1 MDWSVRFVDFPKAFS
16 IIEPEMMTT
25 IRDVLAGG
33 DLIMRQ
39 QMLDFERHL
48 AEFVG
53 TADAVGVSNCTDGLR
68 LTLEALGI
76 GPGDEVITVA
86 HTFVATM
93 AAIHHVGASP
103 VLVDVGDDRNMN
115 VDLVEAAITPRTR
128 AIMPVHLD
136 GRLCRMDRLM
146 EIADRHSLMVVED
159 AAQALGGSFNG
170 VRGGAWG
177 LAGAFSFYPAKL
189 LGAYGDAGAVV
200 TSDAT
205 LAERLRA
212 LRDHGRVTK
221 SDLNGWGWN
230 CRLDN
235 LQAAVLDLKL
245 KKVPEWISRRRQL
258 AAIYDEALADLPQVK
273 RPPAPDHS
281 PFFDIYQ
288 NYVIEAERRDQ
299 LAAHLTGRKIETMIS
314 WPKPM
319 HHQPIGLDHFRLP
332 RTEALA
338 RRVLSLP
345 LTTELDQDQ
354 VLYVADAIREFYR

>member
-1 MDWSVRFVDFPKAFS
+1 
-16 IIEPEMMTT
+16 
-25 IRDVLAGG
+25 
-33 DLIMRQ
+33 
-39 QMLDFERHL
+39 
-48 AEFVG
+48 
-53 TADAVGVSNCTDGLR
+53 LR

-76 GPGDEVITVA
+76 GEGDEVITVA

-115 VDLVEAAITPRTR
+115 VDLIEAAITARTR

-136 GRLCRMDRLM
+136 GRLCRMDRVM
-146 EIADRHSLMVVED
+146 EIAAKHSLIVVED
-159 AAQALGGSFNG
+159 AAQALGASYNG
-170 VRGGAWG
+170 TRGGAFG
-177 LAGAFSFYPAKL
+177 VAGAFSFYPAKL

-200 TSDAT
+200 TSDAR

-212 LRDHGRVTK
+212 LRDHGRISK

-245 KKVPEWISRRRQL
+245 KKLPEWIGKRRQL

-281 PFFDIYQ
+281 PYFDIFQ
-288 NYVIEAERRDQ
+288 NYVIEAERRDE
-299 LAAHLTGRKIETMIS
+299 LARHLTERKIETMVS

-319 HHQPIGLDHFRLP
+319 HHQPIGLDHFTLP
-332 RTEALA
+332 RTEALSG
-338 RRVLSLP
+338 RVISLP
-345 LTTELDQDQ
+345 LTTELDQEQILTVGDS
-354 VLYVADAIREFYR
+354 IREFYR